1 MAEKTTILDMNRFDD
16 SNLDGLD
23 ENKRELVRRRRILGK
38 GYRLF
43 YKDPVEIVRGKGSH
57 VFDEKGNDYLDA
69 YNNVVS
75 VGHCHPHVV
84 EAIAKQAATLNTH
97 TRYLHETILDYSEAL
112 IAKMPREI
120 DRITYQCTGSEAN
133 DLDIRI
139 ARNYTSGRGII
150 ITNEAYRGNT
160 EKKPDEPG
168 DPWFNFHAGR
178 NDFKLRYALQG
189 TRYWGSYITDAIKD
203 YQETNSGEVEKTL
216 RKDPKRVDE
225 NLKGLREELEL
236 LGGKPVLVALGYA
249 AEKNLRR
256 MRSEGHE
263 VVSILHP
270 ARYIGKK
277 EYRDR
282 VLEVLDN
289 IRK

>member
-133 DLDIRI
+133 DLPSASHETIPAVVASSLQTRPTMATRRRSRTNRAIRGSI
-139 ARNYTSGRGII
+139 SMREGTISNC
-150 ITNEAYRGNT
+150 
-160 EKKPDEPG
+160 
-168 DPWFNFHAGR
+168 
-178 NDFKLRYALQG
+178 G
-189 TRYWGSYITDAIKD
+189 TRCRAHGI
-203 YQETNSGEVEKTL
+203 GEAT
-216 RKDPKRVDE
+216 
-225 NLKGLREELEL
+225 
-236 LGGKPVLVALGYA
+236 
-249 AEKNLRR
+249 
-256 MRSEGHE
+256 
-263 VVSILHP
+263 
-270 ARYIGKK
+270 
-277 EYRDR
+277 
-282 VLEVLDN
+282 
-289 IRK
+289 

>member
-133 DLDIRI
+133 DLPSHRTKLY
-139 ARNYTSGRGII
+139 RRSWHHHYKRGL
-150 ITNEAYRGNT
+150 
-160 EKKPDEPG
+160 
-168 DPWFNFHAGR
+168 PWQHGEEAGR
-178 NDFKLRYALQG
+178 TGRSVVQFPCGKERFQTAVRATGHTVLGKLHNRRDQG
-189 TRYWGSYITDAIKD
+189 LPGNQFR
-203 YQETNSGEVEKTL
+203 
-216 RKDPKRVDE
+216 
-225 NLKGLREELEL
+225 
-236 LGGKPVLVALGYA
+236 
-249 AEKNLRR
+249 
-256 MRSEGHE
+256 
-263 VVSILHP
+263 
-270 ARYIGKK
+270 
-277 EYRDR
+277 
-282 VLEVLDN
+282 
-289 IRK
+289 

>member
-133 DLDIRI
+133 DLAIRI
-139 ARNYTSGRGII
+139 ARNYTGGRGII
-150 ITNEAYRGNT
+150 ITNEAYHGNT

-168 DPWFNFHAGR
+168 DPWFKFPCGKERFQTAVRAAGHTVLG
-178 NDFKLRYALQG
+178 KLH
-189 TRYWGSYITDAIKD
+189 
-203 YQETNSGEVEKTL
+203 N
-216 RKDPKRVDE
+216 
-225 NLKGLREELEL
+225 
-236 LGGKPVLVALGYA
+236 
-249 AEKNLRR
+249 
-256 MRSEGHE
+256 
-263 VVSILHP
+263 
-270 ARYIGKK
+270 
-277 EYRDR
+277 
-282 VLEVLDN
+282 
-289 IRK
+289 

>member
-133 DLDIRI
+133 DLAIRI
-139 ARNYTSGRGII
+139 ARNYTGGRGII
-150 ITNEAYRGNT
+150 ITNEAYHGNT

-178 NDFKLRYALQG
+178 NFQTAVRAAGHTVLGKLHNRRDQG
-189 TRYWGSYITDAIKD
+189 LPGNQFR
-203 YQETNSGEVEKTL
+203 
-216 RKDPKRVDE
+216 
-225 NLKGLREELEL
+225 
-236 LGGKPVLVALGYA
+236 
-249 AEKNLRR
+249 
-256 MRSEGHE
+256 
-263 VVSILHP
+263 
-270 ARYIGKK
+270 
-277 EYRDR
+277 
-282 VLEVLDN
+282 
-289 IRK
+289 

>member
-57 VFDEKGNDYLDA
+57 VFDEKSNDYLDA

-84 EAIAKQAATLNTH
+84 ETIAKQAATLNTH

-120 DRITYQCTGSEAN
+120 GSYHLSVHRFGSE
-133 DLDIRI
+133 
-139 ARNYTSGRGII
+139 
-150 ITNEAYRGNT
+150 
-160 EKKPDEPG
+160 
-168 DPWFNFHAGR
+168 
-178 NDFKLRYALQG
+178 
-189 TRYWGSYITDAIKD
+189 
-203 YQETNSGEVEKTL
+203 
-216 RKDPKRVDE
+216 
-225 NLKGLREELEL
+225 
-236 LGGKPVLVALGYA
+236 
-249 AEKNLRR
+249 
-256 MRSEGHE
+256 
-263 VVSILHP
+263 
-270 ARYIGKK
+270 
-277 EYRDR
+277 
-282 VLEVLDN
+282 
-289 IRK
+289 

>member
-97 TRYLHETILDYSEAL
+97 TRYLHETILDYTEAL

-133 DLDIRI
+133 DLAIRI
-139 ARNYTSGRGII
+139 ARNYTGGRGII
-150 ITNEAYRGNT
+150 IQTRPTMATRRRSRTNRAIRGSISMREGTISNC
-160 EKKPDEPG
+160 
-168 DPWFNFHAGR
+168 
-178 NDFKLRYALQG
+178 G
-189 TRYWGSYITDAIKD
+189 TRYRAHGI
-203 YQETNSGEVEKTL
+203 GEAT
-216 RKDPKRVDE
+216 
-225 NLKGLREELEL
+225 
-236 LGGKPVLVALGYA
+236 
-249 AEKNLRR
+249 
-256 MRSEGHE
+256 
-263 VVSILHP
+263 
-270 ARYIGKK
+270 
-277 EYRDR
+277 
-282 VLEVLDN
+282 
-289 IRK
+289 

>member
-112 IAKMPREI
+112 IAKMPRERSI
-120 DRITYQCTGSEAN
+120 VSPISAPVRKRMIWPSASHETIPAVVASSLQTRPTMATRRRSRTNRAIRGSISMREGTISN
-133 DLDIRI
+133 C
-139 ARNYTSGRGII
+139 
-150 ITNEAYRGNT
+150 
-160 EKKPDEPG
+160 
-168 DPWFNFHAGR
+168 
-178 NDFKLRYALQG
+178 G
-189 TRYWGSYITDAIKD
+189 TRCRAHGI
-203 YQETNSGEVEKTL
+203 GEAT
-216 RKDPKRVDE
+216 
-225 NLKGLREELEL
+225 
-236 LGGKPVLVALGYA
+236 
-249 AEKNLRR
+249 
-256 MRSEGHE
+256 
-263 VVSILHP
+263 
-270 ARYIGKK
+270 
-277 EYRDR
+277 
-282 VLEVLDN
+282 
-289 IRK
+289 

>member
-1 MAEKTTILDMNRFDD
+1 M
-16 SNLDGLD
+16 
-23 ENKRELVRRRRILGK
+23 KR
-38 GYRLF
+38 
-43 YKDPVEIVRGKGSH
+43 
-57 VFDEKGNDYLDA
+57 A

-133 DLDIRI
+133 DLAIRI
-139 ARNYTSGRGII
+139 ARNYTGGRGII
-150 ITNEAYRGNT
+150 ITNEAYHGNT

-189 TRYWGSYITDAIKD
+189 TRYWGNYITDAIKD

-249 AEKNLRR
+249 AEKN
-256 MRSEGHE
+256 
-263 VVSILHP
+263 
-270 ARYIGKK
+270 
-277 EYRDR
+277 
-282 VLEVLDN
+282 
-289 IRK
+289 